1 MRLPFALRRSV
12 SITAL
17 AALETTKVDARAMQ
31 LCSPKSL

>member
-17 AALETTKVDARAMQ
+17 ETAKVDARAVQ
-31 LCSPKSL
+31 LWSSKSL

>member
-17 AALETTKVDARAMQ
+17 AALETAKVDARAVQ
-31 LCSPKSL
+31 LWSSKSL